1 MKMAISRIFRATL
14 GSFAVAILLAAGV
27 AHSTGTRQVEKP
39 AVSDVTTE
47 AEQAFAD
54 APYGV
59 DPMVTGPTTASF
71 KRKQA
76 VAGCNDAVWPN
87 VPLDCY
93 PGL

>member
-1 MKMAISRIFRATL
+1 MKMVISRVLSATAA
-14 GSFAVAILLAAGV
+14 SAAVAVLLAVGV
-27 AHSTGTRQVEKP
+27 AHSTGTRHLDGP
-39 AVSDVTTE
+39 TVSEAATE

-76 VAGCNDAVWPN
+76 IAGCNEAIWPN

-93 PGL
+93 PDH